1 MERYIEELIE
11 IYRKNTL
18 KSDEELESLKSL
30 LRNVHRDG
38 FIAGEESIIM
48 NSIFL
53 NPHGFNLYSLAT
65 QKFTTYSLI
74 ELLV

>member
-1 MERYIEELIE
+1 
-11 IYRKNTL
+11 
-18 KSDEELESLKSL
+18 
-30 LRNVHRDG
+30 
-38 FIAGEESIIM
+38 M

-74 ELLV
+74 ECLSLC